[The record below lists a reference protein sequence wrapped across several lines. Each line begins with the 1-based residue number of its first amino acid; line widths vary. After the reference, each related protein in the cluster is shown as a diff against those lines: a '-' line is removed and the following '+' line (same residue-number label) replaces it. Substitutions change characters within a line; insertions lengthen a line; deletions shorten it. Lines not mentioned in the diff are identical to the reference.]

1 MIMHGI
7 HVSVLAANI
16 LGGIYTLFG
25 RLVPLFG
32 LIFGKVLMFVHA
44 KARSRQHAHLDMMT
58 MVMTM
63 GRGDKLETRTLGSE
77 RVLNYRVARAVPVFA
92 VVVA

>member
-1 MIMHGI
+1 MDE
-7 HVSVLAANI
+7 
-16 LGGIYTLFG
+16 GGSTWSPP
-25 RLVPLFG
+25 PLFDF
-32 LIFGKVLMFVHA
+32 FGKVLMFVHA

-77 RVLNYRVARAVPVFA
+77 RVKL
-92 VVVA
+92 